1 MVVKVNKRTS
11 DYIIFNIIAYVVVG
25 LLAII
30 TLLPFV
36 VLVVSSF
43 ASESYIINHGYTLV
57 PREFSL
63 EAYKLVFLNPQK
75 MMRSYGVTIFVTVVG
90 TAISLF
96 IASMAA
102 YVMFRK
108 DLKYRNHLSFF
119 LYFTTL
125 FNGGLVPYYL
135 LLTTYLR
142 LKNTLLVLLLVP
154 MFNVFNILILR
165 NFIRSAISE
174 SVIESAKIDGAGD
187 FGIFLRIILP
197 LSKPALACI
206 GFFTALNYWNDW
218 WTAMMFV
225 DTEALYPLQY
235 MLYLILSSVQVA
247 ANVVDHAPTLEMPK
261 ESLKLAMTVVA
272 TGPIMLL
279 YPFVQK
285 FFVRGIMMGAIKG

>member
-1 MVVKVNKRTS
+1 MNKRTS

>member
-43 ASESYIINHGYTLV
+43 ASESHIINHGYTLV

>member
-1 MVVKVNKRTS
+1 MMIKKTS
-11 DYIIFNIIAYVVVG
+11 DYIIFNIIAYIVVG
-25 LLAII
+25 FFALIALF
-30 TLLPFV
+30 PFV

-43 ASESYIINHGYTLV
+43 ASESYIINHGYTLI

-63 EAYKLVFLNPQK
+63 EAYELVFMNPQK
-75 MMRSYGVTIFVTVVG
+75 MIRSYGVTIFVTVAG
-90 TAISLF
+90 TFISLF

-102 YVMFRK
+102 YVMYRR
-108 DLKYRNHLSFF
+108 DVKYRNCLSFF

-125 FNGGLVPYYL
+125 FQGGLVPFYL
-135 LLTTYLR
+135 LITTYLR

-187 FGIFLRIILP
+187 FGIFMRIILP

-206 GFFTALNYWNDW
+206 GLFTALHYWNDW

-225 DTEALYPLQY
+225 DKESIYPLQY

-247 ANVVDHAPTLEMPK
+247 ANVVNHAPTLEMPK

-285 FFVRGIMMGAIKG
+285 FFVKGIMLGAIKG